1 MDYAFEK
8 DWIKLERLMEKR
20 FGELPDLTTMIFT
33 VGLQECGQGFKP
45 FKKDEKLE
53 VMHVGVCT
61 LLEPLG
67 FYKALGTDEDGWPHF
82 ERIAE
87 IPAVSKQ
94 EQELLMKRALVE
106 YFATWIAG
114 G

>member
-1 MDYAFEK
+1 MRTGFQA
-8 DWIKLERLMEKR
+8 
-20 FGELPDLTTMIFT
+20 
-33 VGLQECGQGFKP
+33 LQERR
-45 FKKDEKLE
+45 KLRL
-53 VMHVGVCT
+53 HVGVCT

-67 FYKALGTDEDGWPHF
+67 FYKALGTDEDGGRIF

-106 YFATWIAG
+106 YFAAWIASG
-114 G
+114 

>member
-8 DWIKLERLMEKR
+8 DWIKLERLMEER
-20 FGELPDLTTMIFT
+20 FGEPPDLTTMIFT

-87 IPAVSKQ
+87 IPTVSKE

-106 YFATWIAG
+106 YFAAWIASG
-114 G
+114 

>member
-8 DWIKLERLMEKR
+8 EWIKLERLMEER
-20 FGELPDLTTMIFT
+20 FGEPPDLTTMIFT
-33 VGLQECGQGFKP
+33 VGLQECGQGFKN

-67 FYKALGTDEDGWPHF
+67 FYKSLGIDNDGWPHF
-82 ERIAE
+82 ERTAE
-87 IPAVSKQ
+87 IPAVSKM

-106 YFATWIAG
+106 YFAAWIAG
-114 G
+114 D

>member
-1 MDYAFEK
+1 
-8 DWIKLERLMEKR
+8 
-20 FGELPDLTTMIFT
+20 
-33 VGLQECGQGFKP
+33 
-45 FKKDEKLE
+45 
-53 VMHVGVCT
+53 MHVGVCT

-106 YFATWIAG
+106 YFAAWIAG
-114 G
+114 E